1 MLTGRPFGRADDD
14 KGGERRPNSRPR
26 ADWFREEAYRKLGR
40 RVIAVSGSRE
50 PMLSEKREPI
60 EIRIADLG
68 HLNAEAIL
76 EPLGYQVP
84 MTRARSRTRLGWSV
98 SASSHHG
105 CVEPVRPCSR
115 KTMR

>member
-84 MTRARSRTRLGWSV
+84 MT
-98 SASSHHG
+98 
-105 CVEPVRPCSR
+105 PCGAGVAVGR
-115 KTMR
+115 RFPT